1 MFDLRVELKNKNLL
15 EYLNSKN
22 HSQNLRERQFEIDN
36 LLKTNL
42 KAELEKVI
50 FKEELNVKS
59 QIEKDNKL
67 KYKILKFIRLD
78 KTKKIFEKKNTNYDE
93 SVFQE
98 F

>member
-1 MFDLRVELKNKNLL
+1 M
-15 EYLNSKN
+15 
-22 HSQNLRERQFEIDN
+22 
-36 LLKTNL
+36 KTNL

-98 F
+98 FEKIFKIIS